1 MANFKSK
8 DLTISIPEK
17 GTADPAGPCT
27 CNTNIQQTN
36 ALNVN
41 ILPTITIHF
50 CTVVTHFNCTGTVYC
65 FTLTHTVCHNFTC
78 AGYTIQPTPTAC
90 TTTWQNPCG
99 VSFEP
104 TSPIFEQ
111 GNEISSV
118 TDLDMLNTLKEKI
131 LETLKEVEKRQRAI
145 SK

>member
-17 GTADPAGPCT
+17 GAAEPAGPCT

-36 ALNVN
+36 AFD
-41 ILPTITIHF
+41 IRPTTTIPYCTIH
-50 CTVVTHFNCTGTVYC
+50 TYTGTIVC
-65 FTLTHTVCHNFTC
+65 FTPTHTVCPIFTC
-78 AGYTIQPTPTAC
+78 PAYSAQPTPTAC
-90 TTTWQNPCG
+90 TITWHNPCG

-104 TSPIFEQ
+104 TSPIFEE

-118 TDLDMLNTLKEKI
+118 TDLDTLNTLKEKI
-131 LETLKEVEKRQRAI
+131 LETIKEVEARQAAI